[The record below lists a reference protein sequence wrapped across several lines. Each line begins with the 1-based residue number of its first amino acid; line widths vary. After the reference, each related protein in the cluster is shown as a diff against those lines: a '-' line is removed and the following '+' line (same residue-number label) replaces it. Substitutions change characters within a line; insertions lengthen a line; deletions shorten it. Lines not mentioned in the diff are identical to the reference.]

1 MQYPDF
7 TKWSAQE
14 LQKAELAAMDFLND
28 NITEI
33 AETFEKRLK
42 ILQRILGLLKTEG
55 ISFEQRM
62 MYLSMIQEL
71 ATGLGDSAREF
82 FEIGCVPSVAN
93 MVQQIR
99 PDAA

>member
-14 LQKAELAAMDFLND
+14 LQKAELAAMDFLKD

-42 ILQRILGLLKTEG
+42 IIQRILGLLKTEG